1 MANVKRTS
9 MFLDRDLVHAAE
21 VTLGTKG
28 PTETVHAA
36 MREVVQMEKRRAAQ
50 KRLVERIKRGDL
62 VDPEYAEN
70 FWRYRH
76 EEDD

>member
-9 MFLDRDLVHAAE
+9 MFLDRDLVREAE
-21 VTLGTKG
+21 EALGTKG

-36 MREVVQMEKRRAAQ
+36 MRVATSQKQRLMAQRR
-50 KRLVERIKRGDL
+50 LIDRIKRGDL

-76 EEDD
+76 PDE

>member
-9 MFLDRDLVHAAE
+9 MFLDRDLVHEAE
-21 VTLGTKG
+21 AVLGTKG
-28 PTETVHAA
+28 ATETVHAA
-36 MREVVQMEKRRAAQ
+36 MRTAVDRARGREAWGRIMEMIRRG
-50 KRLVERIKRGDL
+50 EL

-76 EEDD
+76 GEE

>member
-1 MANVKRTS
+1 MANMKRTS
-9 MFLDRDLVHAAE
+9 IILNRDLVHEAE
-21 VTLGTKG
+21 RALGTKG

-36 MREVVQMEKRRAAQ
+36 MRAVVKTDRRVAAQ
-50 KRLVERIKRGDL
+50 KRLFELAKRGEL

-76 EEDD
+76 GGE

>member
-21 VTLGTKG
+21 MTLGTKG

-36 MREVVQMEKRRAAQ
+36 MREVVQAEKRRAAQ
-50 KRLVERIKRGDL
+50 KWLVERIIAGDL

-76 EEDD
+76 PDG

>member
-50 KRLVERIKRGDL
+50 RRLIESVKRGELAPNLTLEDIRRMR
-62 VDPEYAEN
+62 A
-70 FWRYRH
+70 
-76 EEDD
+76 EDD

>member
-9 MFLDRDLVHAAE
+9 MFLDRDLVRAAE

-36 MREVVQMEKRRAAQ
+36 MREVVQAEKRRGAQ
-50 KRLVERIKRGDL
+50 KWLVERIIAGDL

-76 EEDD
+76 PDE

>member
-1 MANVKRTS
+1 

-21 VTLGTKG
+21 MTLGTKG

-36 MREVVQMEKRRAAQ
+36 MREVVQAEKRRAAQ
-50 KRLVERIKRGDL
+50 KWLVERIIAGDL

-76 EEDD
+76 PDG

>member
-36 MREVVQMEKRRAAQ
+36 MREVVQHEKRRAAQ

>member
-9 MFLDRDLVHAAE
+9 MFLDRDLVRAAE
-21 VTLGTKG
+21 ATLGTKG

-36 MREVVQMEKRRAAQ
+36 MREVVQVEKRRAAQ
-50 KRLVERIKRGDL
+50 RRLVERIIRGDL

-76 EEDD
+76 PEE

>member
-9 MFLDRDLVHAAE
+9 MFLDRDLVRAAE

-36 MREVVQMEKRRAAQ
+36 MRAVVQIEKRRTAQ
-50 KRLVERIKRGDL
+50 RRLVERIIAGDL
-62 VDPEYAEN
+62 VEPEYAEN

-76 EEDD
+76 PNE

>member
-9 MFLDRDLVHAAE
+9 MFLDRDLVAQAASA
-21 VTLGTKG
+21 LGTDG
-28 PTETVHAA
+28 VTDTVHAA
-36 MREVVQMEKRRAAQ
+36 MRHVVSQKRRLIAQ
-50 KRLVERIKRGDL
+50 RRLIDHIKRGDL

-76 EEDD
+76 PNEE

>member
-1 MANVKRTS
+1 MSNVKRTS
-9 MFLDRDLVHAAE
+9 MFLDRDLVHDAE
-21 VTLGTKG
+21 LALGTKG

-36 MREVVQMEKRRAAQ
+36 MRAVVDREKRRAAQ
-50 KRLVERIKRGDL
+50 RRFVDRILSGDL

-76 EEDD
+76 PDE

>member
-36 MREVVQMEKRRAAQ
+36 MREVVQAEKRRAAQ
-50 KRLVERIKRGDL
+50 KWLVERIIAGDL

-76 EEDD
+76 PDG

>member
-1 MANVKRTS
+1 MANMKRTS
-9 MFLDRDLVHAAE
+9 IILDRDLVHEAE
-21 VTLGTKG
+21 EALGTQG

-36 MREVVQMEKRRAAQ
+36 MRVAVSQKRRLIAQ
-50 KRLVERIKRGDL
+50 RRLIDHIKRGDL

-76 EEDD
+76 PNEE

>member
-36 MREVVQMEKRRAAQ
+36 MREVVQAEKRRAAQ
-50 KRLVERIKRGDL
+50 KWLVERIIAGDL
-62 VDPEYAEN
+62 VDREYAEN

-76 EEDD
+76 PDG